1 MKKPITDPEGCTT
14 NIRAMNDA
22 LELLSGK
29 WKLLILHYLMTRE
42 QEENTFKKIEKDLN
56 GISAKVLSQ
65 ETKNLSYKRKRLI
78 NGNLFK
84 ISTVLNGFEQEFYV
98 DVQNVKM
105 VILSRD
111 IGKDT
116 LNCDTIK
123 YRIKYLE

>member
-56 GISAKVLSQ
+56 GISSKVLSKELKTLEANKLITRTEQ
-65 ETKNLSYKRKRLI
+65 KTKPIKVAYAITEYGKTTKEVI
-78 NGNLFK
+78 D
-84 ISTVLNGFEQEFYV
+84 VL
-98 DVQNVKM
+98 VKWGM
-105 VILSRD
+105 NHRAEI
-111 IGKDT
+111 IHP
-116 LNCDTIK
+116 
-123 YRIKYLE
+123 